1 MAASAS
7 SDWRNYYTTKQL
19 TKGKSIRQ
27 YLGLMIDCIRGPP
40 NDARGTCEEPEMEEE
55 ERGAN
60 LEGDPFEKP
69 SDETRTLKN
78 EAEKPKE
85 TSEAV
90 ETPSPAVG
98 IDLGT
103 TYSCIAVWEGGRATV
118 IANNM
123 GHRTTPSWVAYTESD
138 MLVGEAAAS
147 QASRNPKNTIYDAK
161 RMIGRRRSDD
171 VIEEFLSLWSFD
183 LAESEHCAVKVKK
196 RGVETI
202 VTPEEISAAVLMKMK
217 RTAEDYL
224 GSPIKSVVVT
234 VPAYFN
240 DAQRQATID
249 ACTIAGLKLERVI
262 NEPTAASLAYGLE
275 RGTGSDEP
283 RTLLIYDLGGGTLDV
298 TVLIVDG
305 HVFEVKS
312 TSGDMQLGGQ
322 DFDNNLVK
330 YFAPQVKEKCGNV
343 NVLENAKAL
352 KKLRDACQQLKH
364 TLSHSTEGSIEVD
377 ALIGG
382 EDFDASLTRDQ
393 FNDINSDLF
402 ERCLVPVERALKD
415 AGVSKGDVDEIVLI
429 GGSSRIPQIQALLE
443 NFFPEKTLS
452 KRINPDEAV
461 AMGAAI
467 QAANLTLTYEEKLA
481 FEKLGGLTL
490 MDVTPMSLGI
500 ELAGGKMSVLIPRN
514 TTIPYSH
521 SRIYYNNEDNQTK
534 AIVEVFEGED
544 KFTKKNRLL
553 GKFILPGLPPRP
565 RGQVKISV
573 MFSVDENGVLEVS
586 ASVSEENGA
595 TAKLVI
601 EKEKGLMGEDEL
613 AQKAKEAREWENESK
628 RKRLN

>member
-1 MAASAS
+1 MDESDPAAKEET
-7 SDWRNYYTTKQL
+7 DQL
-19 TKGKSIRQ
+19 
-27 YLGLMIDCIRGPP
+27 
-40 NDARGTCEEPEMEEE
+40 
-55 ERGAN
+55 
-60 LEGDPFEKP
+60 
-69 SDETRTLKN
+69 
-78 EAEKPKE
+78 
-85 TSEAV
+85 
-90 ETPSPAVG
+90 PAVG

-103 TYSCIAVWEGGRATV
+103 TYSCVAVWEGGHPVV

-123 GHRTTPSWVAYTESD
+123 GHRTTPSWVAYTDQD

-147 QASRNPKNTIYDAK
+147 QALRNPKNTIYDAK
-161 RMIGRRRSDD
+161 RMIGRKTTDP
-171 VIEEFLSLWSFD
+171 VIKQFQRLWPFD
-183 LAESEHCAVKVKK
+183 LSDGSEQCAVKVKK
-196 RGVETI
+196 LGEESV

-224 GSPIKSVVVT
+224 GCQVKSVVVT

-249 ACTIAGLKLERVI
+249 ACIIAGLKLERII

-275 RGTGSDEP
+275 RGNVCDGSK
-283 RTLLIYDLGGGTLDV
+283 TLLIYDLGGGTLDV

-305 HVFEVKS
+305 QVFEIKS

-330 YFAPQVKEKCGNV
+330 YFAPQIAAKCEGV
-343 NVLENAKAL
+343 NILENAKSL
-352 KKLRDACQQLKH
+352 KKLCDACQQLKH
-364 TLSHSTEGSIEVD
+364 TLSHSMEGTIEVD

-382 EDFDASLTRDQ
+382 EDFDSSLTRHEFDE
-393 FNDINSDLF
+393 INADLF
-402 ERCLVPVERALKD
+402 ERSLFPVEQAIKD
-415 AGVSKGDVDEIVLI
+415 AKISKDEIDEVVLI
-429 GGSSRIPQIQALLE
+429 GGSSRIPRIQVLLE
-443 NFFPEKTLS
+443 ELFPGKPLS

-467 QAANLTLTYEEKLA
+467 QAANLTLSYEQKLA
-481 FEKLGGLTL
+481 YEKLGGLTL

-500 ELAGGKMSVLIPRN
+500 ELVGGKMSILIPRN

-521 SRIYYNNEDNQTK
+521 SRMYYNNEDDQTK
-534 AIVEVFEGED
+534 AIIEVFEGED
-544 KFTKKNRLL
+544 KYTENNRLL

-565 RGQVKISV
+565 RGKVSIDV
-573 MFSVDENGVLEVS
+573 TFSVDANGVLEVS
-586 ASVSEENGA
+586 ASVSEEDGA

-601 EKEKGLMGEDEL
+601 EKEKGLLREDEL
-613 AQKAKEAREWENESK
+613 LQKAEEAREWEERSK